1 MILDGIGCALGGIAW
16 YWMELDGVGW
26 YWMALNGIGY
36 APPGP
41 RRAAS
46 GRQARHPGSSPGS
59 TGAPDYILDNVFVFL
74 LSESNTKT
82 KTKTTHLTVSR
93 DSDHLESEKAKSVEE
108 NNGGGGQAVAMLR
121 TRLSDLEKLA
131 LNIDSGELFCFLNFE
146 RLEQK

>member
-1 MILDGIGCALGGIAW
+1 MIFDGIGCALVGGIAW
-16 YWMELDGVGW
+16 YWMELYGVGW
-26 YWMALNGIGY
+26 YWMTLNGIGC
-36 APPGP
+36 ALPGP

-59 TGAPDYILDNVFVFL
+59 TGAPDHILDNVFVFL
-74 LSESNTKT
+74 LSESNT

-108 NNGGGGQAVAMLR
+108 NNGGGGQAVPMFR
-121 TRLSDLEKLA
+121 TCLSDLQKLA
-131 LNIDSGELFCFLNFE
+131 LNIEGELFCFLNFE